1 MEMLIYP
8 SPFAYDGLLYIDAG
22 LSGPLF
28 AIRPGASGDISLS
41 KADKSNE
48 YMVGSEPRGGTYLPT
63 PVAYEGSLYVLSE
76 KGILSRFDAKTGK
89 LNYKRESVR
98 KQKPLRHRRGPT
110 TARSFVSVRKAKRTS
125 SLLARLSSYFKS
137 IRWMRWSWRHQPSQE
152 SDS

>member
-1 MEMLIYP
+1 MKMLIHP

-48 YMVGSEPRGGTYLPT
+48 YMVGCEPRGGTYLPT
-63 PVAYEGSLYVLSE
+63 PVAYEGGLYVLSE

-98 KQKPLRHRRGPT
+98 KPE
-110 TARSFVSVRKAKRTS
+110 AFTS
-125 SLLARLSSYFKS
+125 SPWAYNGKICCLGEEGKTLRRRCWRDFQVTSSQS
-137 IRWMRWSWRHQPSQE
+137 AG
-152 SDS
+152 